1 MKTTLLVAVVCVLTA
16 CSNAAKSAG
25 PRSSG
30 SIAASKDDALLYVAD
45 TDNGILGVIDV
56 KQNNKKLAEVKVGT
70 APWRVVVGADETI
83 YVANRGSRSVSVIRR
98 GDWSVVAELA
108 TDVDPVGMVVS
119 ADGRSLY
126 VVCATSS
133 TASEFGTLTAFDTA
147 SLTAKWT
154 LSVGDEPRGIALLS
168 DQRAVISLYRQ
179 GEVVQVDLVKGA
191 LANNNQTTLYA
202 AANRGALTDTTGGPA
217 STRFHPR
224 AASEVVATPDGNRV
238 FVTGM
243 LSRESVIALP
253 PSPTFPY
260 YQAQGPR
267 AAGSVSTT
275 AVFTLDVSG
284 AGLVPQIDDVA
295 SQTLPDLGTA
305 FPQTSFATSG
315 SASTFSTRGPG
326 GDKKDPVLQGPT
338 VAVTDVTG
346 EWLYVVNRETS
357 SVALISAQS
366 REAVVAENCAS
377 YFCAEKEIP
386 SVHSTADV
394 GPGSDGIVVMGDNKT
409 VYVYSQFDHSVR
421 RITFEPGVKGIQ
433 TQGVVA
439 TVGGEVLSPAD
450 AQGRRL
456 FYDANDRRVSG
467 LTASVA
473 CSSCHLE
480 GRDDGHVWSFPD
492 GPRQTPTLA
501 GRGMA
506 DTAPF
511 HWSGEFPQMAAF
523 LNHTVVSRMG
533 GRGLDTVSATA
544 LTHYMEALPAP
555 ENPYL
560 KAELTAQQSHG
571 RQVFAKAQCNACH
584 SGQWLT
590 NNTNAAV
597 GTLAKRDNGLVVSQG
612 LNVPS
617 LRGLARSGPYLHD
630 GSVVTLG
637 ERVVKNDGDKHGK
650 TSDLTKTEVDDLVAY
665 LQTL

>member
-16 CSNAAKSAG
+16 CTNAGPSVG

-45 TDNGILGVIDV
+45 TDKGVLGVIDL
-56 KQNNKKLAEVKVGT
+56 KQQNKKIAVVKVGA

-98 GDWSVVAELA
+98 GEWAVAAELA

-133 TASEFGTLTAFDTA
+133 TASEFGTLTAFDTG
-147 SLTAKWT
+147 SLSPKWS
-154 LSVGDEPRGIALLS
+154 LSVGDEPRGIALIN
-168 DQRAVISLYRQ
+168 DKRAVVSLFRE
-179 GEVVQVDLVKGA
+179 GEVVQVDLEKGT
-191 LANNNQTTLYA
+191 LANNNHTTLYA
-202 AANRGALTDTTGGPA
+202 SSNRGALTTTTGPA

-224 AASEVVATPDGNRV
+224 AASDVVATPDGNRI

-243 LSRESVIALP
+243 LSRESVISIP
-253 PSPTFPY
+253 PSPTRPY

-267 AAGSVSTT
+267 LAGSVSTT
-275 AVFTLDVSG
+275 AVFTLDTKG
-284 AGLVPQIDDVA
+284 DGLVPQVDDVA
-295 SQTLPDLGTA
+295 STSPLDLTAA
-305 FPQTSFATSG
+305 FPQTSYAVSG
-315 SASTFSTRGPG
+315 SGSSLGFAPPG
-326 GDKKDPVLQGPT
+326 GTNQNPVLQGPT
-338 VAVTDVTG
+338 VAVTDSSG
-346 EWLYVVNRETS
+346 DWLYVVNRETS
-357 SVALISAQS
+357 TVALISAQS
-366 REAVVAENCAS
+366 REAVPTEGCSN

-386 SVHSTADV
+386 SVHSTAGV
-394 GPGSDGIVVMGDNKT
+394 GPGTDGIVIMGDNKT

-421 RITFEPGVKGIQ
+421 RITYEPNVKGIA

-439 TVGGEVLSPAD
+439 TVGGEVLSPED
-450 AQGRRL
+450 ARGRKL
-456 FYDANDRRVSG
+456 FFDANDRRVSG

-506 DTAPF
+506 ETAPF
-511 HWSGEFPQMAAF
+511 HWSGEFPEMTAF
-523 LNHTVVSRMG
+523 LNHTVVQRMG
-533 GRGLDTVSATA
+533 GSGLDSTSASA
-544 LTHYMEALPAP
+544 LTHYMAKLPAP

-560 KAELTAQQSHG
+560 KVELTPQQTHG
-571 RQVFAKAQCNACH
+571 RQVFAKAQCNTCH

-597 GTLAKRDNGLVVSQG
+597 GTLAPRDNGLVVMKG

-637 ERVVKNDGDKHGK
+637 ERVINNSGDKHGK
-650 TSDLTKTEVDDLVAY
+650 TSDLTKSEVDDLVAY